1 MTRSDG
7 LSPRAREY
15 HATTDKKPQ
24 HSTLTRRQEELTVTL
39 QLPGCMPSPYMPSS
53 KHWFVFA
60 MHAPSA
66 PCARRGKQVTPRCT
80 NTRACRRHPSCPLPS
95 AGKYSQKAAGI
106 SCQTSNIAHTEH
118 ASQSS
123 HVNATP
129 ATPVKRRRP
138 TAAAVNYH
146 GLQCAVMR

>member
-1 MTRSDG
+1 MRASVLITLARLSIQGEEIHNHQKTWAATITRSDG

-24 HSTLTRRQEELTVTL
+24 HSTLTRRQDKLTVTL

-66 PCARRGKQVTPRCT
+66 PCARPRKTSHNQV
-80 NTRACRRHPSCPLPS
+80 H
-95 AGKYSQKAAGI
+95 
-106 SCQTSNIAHTEH
+106 
-118 ASQSS
+118 
-123 HVNATP
+123 
-129 ATPVKRRRP
+129 
-138 TAAAVNYH
+138 
-146 GLQCAVMR
+146 